1 MALILSSRLKEHTVT
16 RTASRRTRA
25 LAVVSAILVAG
36 AALVGC
42 STHPGAAAVVTYTA
56 SDGASHTI
64 RVSEA
69 DVQAAYT
76 EYAMAQGMET
86 TNVLQGLVDV
96 DILDQIVPQYGIV
109 VTDEDGVAHLE
120 ELMGPG
126 TYSKATID
134 LARLALM
141 DSAVG
146 GLDEASLAAV
156 RTEYQAAAESM
167 SADIAPRYTPQTW
180 VISDAVPYAG

>member
-1 MALILSSRLKEHTVT
+1 MT
-16 RTASRRTRA
+16 RTISRRTRA

-64 RVSEA
+64 RLDEA

-76 EYAMAQGMET
+76 EYAMAQGMEVG
-86 TNVLQGLVDV
+86 NVLQGLVDV
-96 DILDQIVPQYGIV
+96 VILDQIVPQYGVV
-109 VTDEDGVAHLE
+109 VTDDDAVAHLE

-126 TYSKATID
+126 TYSQSTID
-134 LARLALM
+134 LARLSLM

-146 GLDEASLAAV
+146 GLDEASLLAV
-156 RTEYQAAAESM
+156 QTAYQAAAESM
-167 SADIAPRYTPQTW
+167 SADVAPRYTPETW

>member
-1 MALILSSRLKEHTVT
+1 MT
-16 RTASRRTRA
+16 RTASRRTRV
-25 LAVVSAILVAG
+25 LAVVSAVLVAG

-56 SDGASHTI
+56 SDGSSHTI
-64 RVSEA
+64 RVAEA

-76 EYAMAQGMET
+76 EYAKAQGMQT
-86 TNVLQGLVDV
+86 SNVLQSLVDV
-96 DILDQIVPQYGIV
+96 AILDQIVPQYGVV
-109 VTDEDGVAHLE
+109 VTDAAAVAHLE

-126 TYSKATID
+126 SYSQSTID

-146 GLDEASLAAV
+146 GLDQASLLAV
-156 RTEYQAAAESM
+156 QTAYQAAAESM
-167 SADIAPRYTPQTW
+167 SADIAPRYTPETW
-180 VISDAVPYAG
+180 VISDTIPYTG